1 MTTLPARFGLSLSL
15 CVGLLASAMLATA
28 QTPAPAQPAPALKQG
43 ALDTHSEPKGQRKK
57 AVNPASRNCLN
68 EGGNL
73 TIEKD
78 GAGAQFGVCNF
89 ADNMQCEE
97 WAMMRTL
104 CPTGGIKVTGYV
116 TPAARYCA
124 ITGGAYKVTANS
136 NKADERGTCT
146 FKNNKTCDATDY
158 FNQKCQRGDAG
169 SNDRA
174 PPKHVAGGASAGSGS
189 GSASAS
195 GKGGGGQANT
205 ISALFTC
212 GAGKAFNAVFVNR
225 EPASVKLTL
234 SDGRNLTLPQTTSGS
249 GARYAS
255 EGDKIVFWNKGNT
268 AFIEEGGKQTFTN
281 CVTKQ
286 Q

>member
-1 MTTLPARFGLSLSL
+1 VTTLPARFDISLSL
-15 CVGLLASAMLATA
+15 CACLFAMALVAAAPSAA
-28 QTPAPAQPAPALKQG
+28 QTPAPAAPATSSTPAAKPAPKQG
-43 ALDTHSEPKGQRKK
+43 ALDTRSEPKGQRKR

-78 GAGAQFGVCNF
+78 GAGAQFGICNF
-89 ADNMQCEE
+89 EDNKQCEE

-124 ITGGAYKVTANS
+124 ITGGTYAATANS
-136 NKADERGTCT
+136 NKPDERGSCT
-146 FKNNKTCDATDY
+146 FKNSKSCDATDY
-158 FNQKCQRGDAG
+158 FNQKCQRGEGG
-169 SNDRA
+169 SADRA
-174 PPKHVAGGASAGSGS
+174 PPKHVANSPT
-189 GSASAS
+189 
-195 GKGGGGQANT
+195 NT
-205 ISALFTC
+205 IAALFTC
-212 GAGKAFNAVFVNR
+212 NAGKAFNAVFVNK

-234 SDGRNLTLPQTTSGS
+234 SDGRNLTLPQAASGS

-268 AFIEEGGKQTFTN
+268 GFIEEAGKQTYAN
-281 CVTKQ
+281 CATKAK
-286 Q
+286 